1 MPQGFTLTEL
11 AVVLVIVALLLGGLL
26 LPLSAQIELR
36 NINDNRKAMA
46 EIREALLGY
55 AAVHGRLPCAAKP
68 DLASQASGAGVEMTQ
83 GAGGP
88 CDPSVL
94 AGVLPWV
101 TLGVSENDAWG
112 RRYSYRVSS
121 TFARNVPPPNDAVS
135 GCGPAPP
142 IPANAAFALCANGD
156 ISIRS
161 AKGGVLVADEVPAV
175 IISHGNNG
183 HGAYTAE
190 GTRLPAGADADELE
204 NQVLRNLASVWTDLP
219 NQKEFVRRTAPTAT
233 YDDEVV
239 WIPPGLL
246 FNRMIT
252 AGKLP

>member
-1 MPQGFTLTEL
+1 M
-11 AVVLVIVALLLGGLL
+11 LVIVALLLGGLL

-68 DLASQASGAGVEMTQ
+68 DLASQASGAGVEMTR

-121 TFARNVPPPNDAVS
+121 TFAQRAAAERRGQRLRASAAHPRECSLCPLCQRRHQHPVS
-135 GCGPAPP
+135 KRRGAGC
-142 IPANAAFALCANGD
+142 
-156 ISIRS
+156 R
-161 AKGGVLVADEVPAV
+161 
-175 IISHGNNG
+175 
-183 HGAYTAE
+183 
-190 GTRLPAGADADELE
+190 
-204 NQVLRNLASVWTDLP
+204 
-219 NQKEFVRRTAPTAT
+219 
-233 YDDEVV
+233 
-239 WIPPGLL
+239 
-246 FNRMIT
+246 
-252 AGKLP
+252 